1 MSQEPGSLC
10 GTSLGGRYKIRRL
23 IGSGGM
29 GEVYAADAKGGAKVA
44 IKVLHDKAAQDKDL
58 VARFQR
64 EASIAAQIQSPH
76 IANILGAGKDRGGRL
91 WIAFELLTGEGL
103 DERLRREQYLSFAEV
118 APIVDDAFHGLSA
131 AHQAGVVHRDIKP
144 ANLFIEKRRLSAHEI
159 SEDESDE
166 RTRIL
171 DFGVS
176 KIRSS
181 SAARHSEPSLTAF
194 DATLGSFAY
203 MAPEQVRG
211 SARVD
216 ERADLY
222 ALGAVA
228 FRALS
233 GRLPFEG
240 QNALTLIALKLDRQP
255 PTLSSIT
262 GDSWPASIERFMA
275 SMMARD
281 REKRFASAE
290 EALATWRRVCRQMG
304 NAPRRRP
311 TMLPVREERT
321 DLTARSITSL
331 SSGSKLGLP
340 ES

>member
-1 MSQEPGSLC
+1 MSHDPGSLA
-10 GTSLGGRYKIRRL
+10 GTTLAGIYKMRRL

-29 GEVYAADAKGGAKVA
+29 GEVYAAEGKSGEKVA

-58 VARFQR
+58 VARFHR
-64 EASIAAQIQSPH
+64 EAAIAAQVKSPH
-76 IANILGAGKDRGGRL
+76 IAGILGAGKDRDGRL
-91 WIAFELLTGEGL
+91 WIAFELLSGEGL

-118 APIVDDAFHGLSA
+118 APVVDDALQGLGA
-131 AHQAGVVHRDIKP
+131 AHRADVVHRDIKP
-144 ANLFIEKRRLSAHEI
+144 ANLFIEKRRLSAREI
-159 SEDESDE
+159 AADESEE

-176 KIRSS
+176 KIRSPKGQ
-181 SAARHSEPSLTAF
+181 RSEPSLTAF

-240 QNALTLIALKLDRQP
+240 QNALTLIALKLDREP
-255 PTLSSIT
+255 PTLSSTT
-262 GDSWPASIERFMA
+262 GDEWPASIERFLA
-275 SMMARD
+275 RMMARD
-281 REKRFASAE
+281 REKRFASAD

-311 TMLPVREERT
+311 RMLPVREERT
-321 DLTARSITSL
+321 DVTARSITSI
-331 SSGSKLGLP
+331 SSVSKVGRGP
-340 ES
+340 